1 MEYWAERIGAQL
13 RYAKELCAAGA
24 AEDNG
29 VIKNVEEFLARERA
43 ENGALTK
50 AAAQEAEGMLI
61 EQFGTAA
68 KQFTII
74 CAGHAHIDMNWMWR
88 YDETVSITL
97 ETFRTVLNLMNE
109 YPEFRF
115 SQSQASVYEIVAKY
129 DPEML
134 EEIKERVHEGRW
146 EVTAAT
152 WVEADKNMP
161 SGESA
166 ARHLLYTRGYLAK
179 LLDIPGDGLDLDYE
193 PDTFGHSLTVPEILA
208 KGGVKYYYHCRGYE
222 GHNLYRWQA
231 PSGSSILVYREPH
244 WYLGGVNPDWAYY
257 VPEFCMRHGLN
268 TMLRVYGVGDHGGGP
283 TRRDLERIIE
293 MSSWPVFP
301 NLRFGTY
308 GEFFALAETI
318 QDRLPVVE
326 GELNF
331 VFTGCY
337 TSQSR
342 IKMANKVAENALGEA
357 ELLQAFSHS
366 ATGAPGS
373 PERMAGAWQKVLFN
387 QFHDILPGSCT
398 IDPREHAMGMF
409 QEAMA
414 EAGTAK
420 MRAMR
425 QIAGA
430 VDTAS
435 LGIGAGD
442 GTQSTGEGAGVG
454 FGVESFR
461 VSQTSRSGGKER
473 LFQIFNTA
481 AVSRSEAVE
490 IVIWDW
496 PGDYSKLIVTDHTGR
511 RLSHQLLDKEPRT
524 YWAHRYMRVLVNVE
538 VPACGYATLVINE
551 ECREDLPKPLPRD
564 PRLDAPDE
572 FVLENEHLRAEFH
585 PQTGALVSLIAKA
598 TGEELIDGT
607 RGGRFRLVT
616 EDDAKRM
623 TSWRVGRYMDVQ
635 DLTTGVRLKHVEY
648 GEEGIRNSIS
658 METEFGRSKLE
669 VTISLDEGSTMLDYD
684 VKCEWHE
691 RGRTGEGIPQLN
703 FNLPLSYKC
712 DVYRYDAPCGTVD
725 RQPLD
730 HDVPANNWAWA
741 LPNSPGGKSAA
752 LMSKTNYGF
761 RGWDNSLS
769 HTLVRSSFDPDP
781 DPEYGVHRFR
791 FAVAVVDGNAANG
804 EVIKAAQAYNQP
816 LTALSVKPNA
826 GDLPLK
832 GSFME
837 IASGTAV
844 LSAVKLPEEGPE
856 GAVIV
861 RLYEAEGQ
869 DSMATLKFHGKVEG
883 AEFVDITERGL
894 GSEGIEFSGSE
905 LRFPI
910 TKYSVVTLKVKLAG
924 N

>member
-326 GELNF
+326 G
-331 VFTGCY
+331 
-337 TSQSR
+337 
-342 IKMANKVAENALGEA
+342 
-357 ELLQAFSHS
+357 
-366 ATGAPGS
+366 
-373 PERMAGAWQKVLFN
+373 
-387 QFHDILPGSCT
+387 
-398 IDPREHAMGMF
+398 
-409 QEAMA
+409 
-414 EAGTAK
+414 
-420 MRAMR
+420 
-425 QIAGA
+425 
-430 VDTAS
+430 
-435 LGIGAGD
+435 
-442 GTQSTGEGAGVG
+442 
-454 FGVESFR
+454 
-461 VSQTSRSGGKER
+461 
-473 LFQIFNTA
+473 
-481 AVSRSEAVE
+481 
-490 IVIWDW
+490 
-496 PGDYSKLIVTDHTGR
+496 
-511 RLSHQLLDKEPRT
+511 
-524 YWAHRYMRVLVNVE
+524 
-538 VPACGYATLVINE
+538 
-551 ECREDLPKPLPRD
+551 
-564 PRLDAPDE
+564 
-572 FVLENEHLRAEFH
+572 
-585 PQTGALVSLIAKA
+585 
-598 TGEELIDGT
+598 
-607 RGGRFRLVT
+607 
-616 EDDAKRM
+616 
-623 TSWRVGRYMDVQ
+623 
-635 DLTTGVRLKHVEY
+635 
-648 GEEGIRNSIS
+648 
-658 METEFGRSKLE
+658 
-669 VTISLDEGSTMLDYD
+669 
-684 VKCEWHE
+684 
-691 RGRTGEGIPQLN
+691 
-703 FNLPLSYKC
+703 
-712 DVYRYDAPCGTVD
+712 
-725 RQPLD
+725 
-730 HDVPANNWAWA
+730 
-741 LPNSPGGKSAA
+741 
-752 LMSKTNYGF
+752 
-761 RGWDNSLS
+761 
-769 HTLVRSSFDPDP
+769 
-781 DPEYGVHRFR
+781 
-791 FAVAVVDGNAANG
+791 
-804 EVIKAAQAYNQP
+804 
-816 LTALSVKPNA
+816 
-826 GDLPLK
+826 
-832 GSFME
+832 
-837 IASGTAV
+837 
-844 LSAVKLPEEGPE
+844 
-856 GAVIV
+856 
-861 RLYEAEGQ
+861 
-869 DSMATLKFHGKVEG
+869 
-883 AEFVDITERGL
+883 
-894 GSEGIEFSGSE
+894 
-905 LRFPI
+905 
-910 TKYSVVTLKVKLAG
+910 
-924 N
+924 